1 MLYLDNGSKSGWHIF
16 EILQQL
22 NVAKLEYMKAADLQL
37 DAQKTLSQS
46 AGDVAKPLFQEVMAY
61 LRSHDI
67 STETFVLRNINFNQR
82 MITALN
88 GRANDQTDKCI
99 EADNMLL
106 SNYEKLISTLPDA
119 QLLLQQQLTIGSNLV
134 EVQRMATATKAKNK
148 ITL

>member
-1 MLYLDNGSKSGWHIF
+1 MDHKTVGISF

-37 DAQKTLSQS
+37 DAQKKRYLNQQ
-46 AGDVAKPLFQEVMAY
+46 GMLRNRFFQELMAY

-88 GRANDQTDKCI
+88 GRANDQTNKCI
-99 EADNMLL
+99 EADNILL
-106 SNYEKLISTLPDA
+106 SNYEKLISTLPDVK
-119 QLLLQQQLTIGSNLV
+119 LLHRQQQTIGSNLV

>member
-1 MLYLDNGSKSGWHIF
+1 MHKKKRYLNQQGMLRNRF
-16 EILQQL
+16 
-22 NVAKLEYMKAADLQL
+22 
-37 DAQKTLSQS
+37 
-46 AGDVAKPLFQEVMAY
+46 FQELMAY

-88 GRANDQTDKCI
+88 GRANDQTNKCI

-106 SNYEKLISTLPDA
+106 SNYEKLISTLPDVK
-119 QLLLQQQLTIGSNLV
+119 LLHRQQQTIGSNLV

>member
-1 MLYLDNGSKSGWHIF
+1 MDQKAVGISF

-22 NVAKLEYMKAADLQL
+22 NVAKLEYMKAAELQL
-37 DAQKTLSQS
+37 DAQKKRYLNQQ
-46 AGDVAKPLFQEVMAY
+46 GMLRNRFFQEVMAY

>member
-1 MLYLDNGSKSGWHIF
+1 MDQKTVGISF

-37 DAQKTLSQS
+37 DAQKKRYLNQQ
-46 AGDVAKPLFQEVMAY
+46 GMLRNRFFQELMAY

-67 STETFVLRNINFNQR
+67 STETYVLRNINFNQR

-88 GRANDQTDKCI
+88 GRANDQTNKCI
-99 EADNMLL
+99 EADNILL
-106 SNYEKLISTLPDA
+106 SNYEKLISTLPDVK
-119 QLLLQQQLTIGSNLV
+119 LLHRQQQTIGSNLV

-148 ITL
+148 ITP

>member
-1 MLYLDNGSKSGWHIF
+1 MDQKTVGISF

-22 NVAKLEYMKAADLQL
+22 NVAKLEYMKAADLQM
-37 DAQKTLSQS
+37 DAQKKRYLNQQ
-46 AGDVAKPLFQEVMAY
+46 GMLRNRFFQEVMAY

-88 GRANDQTDKCI
+88 GRANDQTNKCI

-106 SNYEKLISTLPDA
+106 SNYEKLISTLPDVK
-119 QLLLQQQLTIGSNLV
+119 LLHRQQQTIGSNLV

>member
-1 MLYLDNGSKSGWHIF
+1 MDQKSVGISF

-37 DAQKTLSQS
+37 DAQKKRYLNQQ
-46 AGDVAKPLFQEVMAY
+46 GMLRNRFFQELMAY

-88 GRANDQTDKCI
+88 GRANDQTNKCI

-119 QLLLQQQLTIGSNLV
+119 QLLHRQKQTIGSNLV

>member
-1 MLYLDNGSKSGWHIF
+1 MDQKTVVISF

-37 DAQKTLSQS
+37 DAQKKRYLNQQ
-46 AGDVAKPLFQEVMAY
+46 GILRNRFFQELIAY

-88 GRANDQTDKCI
+88 GRVNDQTNKCI

-106 SNYEKLISTLPDA
+106 SNYEKLISNLPDVK
-119 QLLLQQQLTIGSNLV
+119 LLHRQQRTIGSNLV

-148 ITL
+148 IIP

>member
-1 MLYLDNGSKSGWHIF
+1 MDQKTVVISF

-37 DAQKTLSQS
+37 DAQKKRYLNQQ
-46 AGDVAKPLFQEVMAY
+46 GILRNRFFQELIAY

-88 GRANDQTDKCI
+88 GRANDQTNKCI

-106 SNYEKLISTLPDA
+106 SNYEKLISNLPDVK
-119 QLLLQQQLTIGSNLV
+119 LLHRQQRTIGSNLV
-134 EVQRMATATKAKNK
+134 EVQRIATATKAKNK
-148 ITL
+148 IIP

>member
-1 MLYLDNGSKSGWHIF
+1 MDQKTVGISF

-37 DAQKTLSQS
+37 DAQKKRYLNQQ
-46 AGDVAKPLFQEVMAY
+46 GMLRNRFFQELMAY

-88 GRANDQTDKCI
+88 GRANDQTNKCI

-106 SNYEKLISTLPDA
+106 SNYEKLISTLPDVK
-119 QLLLQQQLTIGSNLV
+119 LLHRQQQTIGSNLV

>member
-1 MLYLDNGSKSGWHIF
+1 MNQKTVGISF

-22 NVAKLEYMKAADLQL
+22 NVAKLEYLKAADLQL
-37 DAQKTLSQS
+37 DAQKKRYLNQQ
-46 AGDVAKPLFQEVMAY
+46 GMLRNRFFQELMAY

-88 GRANDQTDKCI
+88 GRANDQTNKCI

-106 SNYEKLISTLPDA
+106 SNYEKLIPTLPDVK
-119 QLLLQQQLTIGSNLV
+119 LLHRQQQTIGSNLV
-134 EVQRMATATKAKNK
+134 EVQSMATATKAKNK

>member
-1 MLYLDNGSKSGWHIF
+1 MDQKTVGISF

-37 DAQKTLSQS
+37 DAQKKRYLNQQ
-46 AGDVAKPLFQEVMAY
+46 GMLRNRFFQELMAY
-61 LRSHDI
+61 FRSHDI

-88 GRANDQTDKCI
+88 GRANDQTNKCI

-106 SNYEKLISTLPDA
+106 SNYEKLISTLPDEK
-119 QLLLQQQLTIGSNLV
+119 LLHRQQQTIGSNLV

>member
-1 MLYLDNGSKSGWHIF
+1 MDQKTVGISF

-37 DAQKTLSQS
+37 DAQKKRYLNQQ
-46 AGDVAKPLFQEVMAY
+46 GMLRNRFFQEVMAY